1 MIRFSTYRSLK
12 WRSAALAAVCVLAC
26 TDPVPTAPKID
37 LRLARGGAGGGPTVK
52 STNPSSAAVSTTLS
66 VQVFGSGF
74 EPGSRAVWALNGDT
88 TGTVTKVKTNSTTFV
103 SSTELIANI
112 TIESDA
118 SFALYDVVVITLLGK
133 KGIGIELFEVTQ
145 ATDLGTL
152 GGADSEALGV
162 NNFTQVVGWS
172 DLPSGEDRAFLWT
185 KVGGMQNLGT
195 LGGNSSRAYAIND
208 NGQVVGSSVT
218 ASGETHAFL
227 WTATDGM
234 RDLGTL
240 GGVRSEAYAISENG
254 AIVGTSYISGGGPS
268 AAFFW
273 SAGVMEYLGVL
284 YSQAR
289 GVNNAAQVV
298 GWTSEPSS
306 RALLWTKS
314 GGAWTSEEL
323 VVPNASSSYAYAINE
338 PGQVIGGFMSV
349 SGGRRGFSWTR
360 ASGAMELPPIPRGKE
375 NWAYALSD
383 AGRIGGWGN
392 DKSGLSNPHP
402 TIWEPKADGW
412 TVRVISGTS
421 VADSWVSAVND
432 NHQAVGVRRN
442 VTGDRATLWDV
453 P

>member
-1 MIRFSTYRSLK
+1 MIFFSTYRSLK

-118 SFALYDVVVITLLGK
+118 SFALYDVVVITLMGK

-152 GGADSEALGV
+152 GGAESEALGV

-254 AIVGTSYISGGGPS
+254 AIVGTSYISGGGPGV
-268 AAFFW
+268 AFFW

-289 GVNNAAQVV
+289 GVNNAGQVV
-298 GWTSEPSS
+298 GWTWASSS

-314 GGAWTSEEL
+314 GGTWTSEEL

-338 PGQVIGGFMSV
+338 AGQVIGGFGSV

-360 ASGAMELPPIPRGKE
+360 ASGAKELPPIPRGKE

-402 TIWEPKADGW
+402 TMWDPKADGW
-412 TVRVISGTS
+412 TVRVIAGTS
-421 VADSWVSAVND
+421 LADSWVSAMND
-432 NHQAVGVRRN
+432 NHQAVGYRN
-442 VTGDRATLWDV
+442 ISTHKRATLWDV